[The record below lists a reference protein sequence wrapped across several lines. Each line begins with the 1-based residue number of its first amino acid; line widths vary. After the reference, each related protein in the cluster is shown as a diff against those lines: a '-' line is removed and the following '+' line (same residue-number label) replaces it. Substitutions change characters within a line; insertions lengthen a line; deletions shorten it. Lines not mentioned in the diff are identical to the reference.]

1 MDSLP
6 VALLSHNIIIVV
18 TCDWYFNLMKI
29 STVKLTFLWT
39 LKILLSYLEFIVSDA
54 YSNYQDNFCFFMY
67 FVPIQSSRIFSLI
80 VMSWKFITSC
90 LNMYVCVHMCICK
103 GGKSI
108 QFFFF
113 FWLSSW
119 LGHLICRPF
128 FIYHRKILTYWIKF
142 PSSLMPLS
150 RNMYEYLW
158 ISRSAMQ
165 LFCWVFFTIITF
177 NI

>member
-1 MDSLP
+1 MLILTEEVLLIALLSIASWTPLSLP
-6 VALLSHNIIIVV
+6 VLIFLLARIHFLLFQNAFIASSTSESQYFIVV

-67 FVPIQSSRIFSLI
+67 FVPIQSSRLFSLI

-108 QFFFF
+108 IQFFF

-128 FIYHRKILTYWIKF
+128 FIYHRK
-142 PSSLMPLS
+142 
-150 RNMYEYLW
+150 
-158 ISRSAMQ
+158 
-165 LFCWVFFTIITF
+165 
-177 NI
+177 